1 MQQTP
6 YTPMK
11 HASALERKVTFF
23 FVAVGAIA
31 LTYGFLYLVD
41 FLPEKPEGT
50 SPDSASLVATTT
62 PSGSEFPEVEN
73 AEVSSTL
80 PMKIIFDSLDREVT
94 VLNPSSADVAT
105 LDAALLSG
113 VVRHPDSADFENTG
127 TMFLLGHS
135 SHLPVVHNKNFQ
147 AFNDIEKLGW
157 GDTIRVQSEDT
168 EYVYRVDKVSEA
180 KASDAEVPLQFNTPR
195 ITLVTCNSFGS
206 KEDRYIVEAYLVDTR
221 PLAKG

>member
-1 MQQTP
+1 
-6 YTPMK
+6 MK
-11 HASALERKVTFF
+11 SASTLERKVTFF
-23 FVAVGAIA
+23 FVAVGAIS

-41 FLPEKPEGT
+41 FLPEKPTET
-50 SPDSASLVATTT
+50 DSEAVIATTT
-62 PSGSEFPEVEN
+62 PNTGAFPEIGDPI
-73 AEVSSTL
+73 VSSTL
-80 PMKIIFDSLDREVT
+80 PVKIIFDSLGREVT
-94 VLNPSSADVAT
+94 VLNPESADVAA
-105 LDAALLSG
+105 LDAALLNG

-168 EYVYRVDKVSEA
+168 EYVYRVDKVSQA